1 MNSTKSRVVTA
12 LLLLAGIVSIQNFGA
27 MRVTANAGASLAQAS
42 DDVRRITPEEVRA
55 LLKQNKAVV
64 VDVRNK
70 DAYNAGHIKG
80 ALSIP
85 FGEIEERAK
94 ELPRDQ
100 MIVAYC
106 S

>member
-1 MNSTKSRVVTA
+1 MNSAKSRVITTLVV
-12 LLLLAGIVSIQNFGA
+12 LAGMVSIALVGA
-27 MRVTANAGASLAQAS
+27 VRVTAGAGSSLAQAS
-42 DDVRRITPEEVRA
+42 DDVRRITPEEVRV

-94 ELPRDQ
+94 ELPRDK